1 MNKYIFLAV
10 SLIFLQLSLKA
21 QSDSASYEKL
31 DCNKNIYL
39 KFSPLAMFEVE
50 PTFQM
55 GVSYPLKGGRLNM
68 QHELG
73 YCYTPN
79 MAFNFFMDY
88 NYQEIRIRGA
98 KIRNNIR
105 VYYSQNEGKIKPRLY
120 FAFDWMVKYSKFY
133 IMDEEVMMQNGAY
146 TQIMDLQINKFV
158 MTEHIIIGR
167 EVPLFFSNSVILDLY
182 AGIGMRQKNIK
193 FDKDFNNLNLDPSNY
208 MYFYDFAKNYNIP
221 SIMLGIKVGVKI

>member
-1 MNKYIFLAV
+1 MNKYICLAV
-10 SLIFLQLSLKA
+10 LLTILHFGLNA
-21 QSDSASYEKL
+21 QTDSTSIEKL
-31 DCNKNIYL
+31 DRNKNVYL

-50 PTFQM
+50 PTFQV
-55 GVSYPLKGGRLNM
+55 GISYPLKGGRLNM

-79 MAFNFFMDY
+79 MAFNFFMDFD
-88 NYQEIRIRGA
+88 YQEIRIRGA

-105 VYYSQNEGKIKPRLY
+105 VYYSQNEGRIKPRLY

-133 IMDEEVMMQNGAY
+133 IMDEEVVMQNGAY

-158 MTEHIIIGR
+158 MTEHIIVGR

-182 AGIGMRQKNIK
+182 VGLGMRQKDIK
-193 FDKDFNNLNLDPSNY
+193 FDQDFKYLNLDPSDY
-208 MYFYDFAKNYNIP
+208 LYFYDFAKNYNIP